1 MNTRTAMLSWAALAL
16 AAAALVA
23 LLALH
28 QTAHAQAGDD
38 SQASAPESDRTALV
52 ALYKATGGANWDHN
66 TNWLT
71 DGPLAEWHG
80 VTTAAG
86 GRVVDLYLPNTGLSG
101 EIPPDLGRLASLRQL
116 RLSDN
121 GLSGEIPSELGDM
134 SSLRF
139 LSLHGNM
146 LNGEIPASL
155 EDLPWVQDGI
165 TEDEM
170 ELIRDIRDLMDSRPE
185 IADSIITV
193 PDRTGEFIRAIMS
206 SVRFI
211 LREDES
217 RLEQLGS
224 QSWFQDG
231 LTGEEAALIVV
242 LRSAAGSE
250 EVFEDLLQGSHVRSE
265 TISLPLAGEVDL
277 FAVGRS
283 EFELGGMLERMGLAV
298 ESMEGFM
305 GTPWPKSDVMALLE
319 LESDLGRR
327 TLSGSFFGDH
337 VVVKNTSKN
346 TTYHELAHFYFGG
359 NVPGWLTEG
368 AADFLMLYTLELT
381 RDENLIS
388 SSYFSDQNDIARD
401 CAPHGSANVQGW
413 IETNGGGS
421 YCPYFIGRRFLA
433 GMYRTLG
440 HEVVSS
446 ALRELY
452 ERGRATGRS
461 ATEDE
466 IYQAFLTNTPPSQ
479 RDKFRV
485 CYHRLHGKPIP
496 GYTATPKAAL
506 SPEIRDVLVT
516 LYNATDGPG
525 WENSE
530 KWLSEAPLD
539 QWYGVFT
546 DCDGTVPKL
555 VLNDNQL
562 SGPIPPEL
570 GGLTNLEGLD
580 LYGNQLTGAIPAELG
595 GLTNLQGLYLYGNQL
610 TGAIPAELGSLTS
623 LQELYLYGNQLTGEI
638 PAELGSLTNLEWLYL
653 SSNELTGEIPAE
665 LGSLTNLELL
675 YLHSNELT
683 GEIPA
688 ELGGL
693 TNLERL
699 SLSRNELTGEI
710 PAELGG
716 LTNLEVLYLHSNQLT
731 GEIPAELGSLTN
743 LEALYLFNNQLTG
756 EIPAEL
762 GSLTN
767 LEVLSLYS
775 NQLTGE
781 IPAELGSLTNLEVLS
796 LYSNQLTGT
805 IPAELGSLTNL
816 ERLYLSYN
824 QLTGTIPPALGSL
837 TNLERLYLSYNQLTG
852 TIPPALGSLTNLE
865 WLNLSGNQLTGCIP
879 QDLGGIP
886 QNDYS
891 QLGLPLCDMPG
902 ALTITT
908 PISAGDTSLTVA
920 WTVPINTGTSAI
932 NAYDLRYI
940 ENGAAD
946 KSDANWTVLE
956 DVWTTGTD
964 SLEHTLTGLT
974 DGTQY
979 DVQVRA
985 VNSGGDGTW
994 SVTVTGTTTSEVV
1007 PGAPTGLTATAN
1019 GPTQI
1024 DLSWSAP
1031 ASDGGS
1037 AITGYRIEVSE
1048 NRTAWSDLEADT
1060 GSTSTSY
1067 SHTGLA
1073 PGSTRHYR
1081 VSAINSA
1088 RTGPASNV
1096 ATGTTSPA
1104 VIPGAPTGLTTAVS
1118 EDGASVEL
1126 SWIAPT
1132 STGGAR
1138 ITGYWIESSPDGAN
1152 PWTEVITTTG
1162 DGTTYTDDGTDANG
1176 PMFSVG
1182 NWPHYRVAAVNQ
1194 VGTGPFSEPRPA
1206 AGDSLFSRYD
1216 TNGNDM
1222 IDKAE
1227 VINAINDYLFGEGD
1241 EAISKADVIELINLY
1256 LFG

>member
-1 MNTRTAMLSWAALAL
+1 MNTKTAMLSWAALAL

-170 ELIRDIRDLMDSRPE
+170 ELIRDIRDLMDSHPE

-368 AADFLMLYTLELT
+368 AADFLMLYTLEST

-595 GLTNLQGLYLYGNQL
+595 SLTNLERLLLYGNQL
-610 TGAIPAELGSLTS
+610 TGAIPAELGGLTN
-623 LQELYLYGNQLTGEI
+623 LQWLFLFANQLTG
-638 PAELGSLTNLEWLYL
+638 
-653 SSNELTGEIPAE
+653 
-665 LGSLTNLELL
+665 
-675 YLHSNELT
+675 
-683 GEIPA
+683 
-688 ELGGL
+688 
-693 TNLERL
+693 
-699 SLSRNELTGEI
+699 
-710 PAELGG
+710 
-716 LTNLEVLYLHSNQLT
+716 
-731 GEIPAELGSLTN
+731 
-743 LEALYLFNNQLTG
+743 
-756 EIPAEL
+756 
-762 GSLTN
+762 
-767 LEVLSLYS
+767 
-775 NQLTGE
+775 
-781 IPAELGSLTNLEVLS
+781 
-796 LYSNQLTGT
+796 
-805 IPAELGSLTNL
+805 
-816 ERLYLSYN
+816 
-824 QLTGTIPPALGSL
+824 
-837 TNLERLYLSYNQLTG
+837 
-852 TIPPALGSLTNLE
+852 
-865 WLNLSGNQLTGCIP
+865 
-879 QDLGGIP
+879 
-886 QNDYS
+886 
-891 QLGLPLCDMPG
+891 
-902 ALTITT
+902 
-908 PISAGDTSLTVA
+908 GDTSGVGGPDQPGSA
-920 WTVPINTGTSAI
+920 VPLRQPADRGNTGGTGQPHQPGKVAPLRQPADRGNTGGTGQPHQPGKVAPLRQPADRGNTGGTGRPHQPAMAVPLCEPVDRGDTS
-932 NAYDLRYI
+932 
-940 ENGAAD
+940 G
-946 KSDANWTVLE
+946 V
-956 DVWTTGTD
+956 
-964 SLEHTLTGLT
+964 
-974 DGTQY
+974 
-979 DVQVRA
+979 
-985 VNSGGDGTW
+985 GGPDQ
-994 SVTVTGTTTSEVV
+994 
-1007 PGAPTGLTATAN
+1007 P
-1019 GPTQI
+1019 
-1024 DLSWSAP
+1024 
-1031 ASDGGS
+1031 GS
-1037 AITGYRIEVSE
+1037 AIALQQPV
-1048 NRTAWSDLEADT
+1048 D
-1060 GSTSTSY
+1060 
-1067 SHTGLA
+1067 
-1073 PGSTRHYR
+1073 
-1081 VSAINSA
+1081 
-1088 RTGPASNV
+1088 
-1096 ATGTTSPA
+1096 
-1104 VIPGAPTGLTTAVS
+1104 
-1118 EDGASVEL
+1118 
-1126 SWIAPT
+1126 
-1132 STGGAR
+1132 
-1138 ITGYWIESSPDGAN
+1138 
-1152 PWTEVITTTG
+1152 
-1162 DGTTYTDDGTDANG
+1162 
-1176 PMFSVG
+1176 
-1182 NWPHYRVAAVNQ
+1182 
-1194 VGTGPFSEPRPA
+1194 
-1206 AGDSLFSRYD
+1206 RYD
-1216 TNGNDM
+1216 TGGVGQPD
-1222 IDKAE
+1222 
-1227 VINAINDYLFGEGD
+1227 
-1241 EAISKADVIELINLY
+1241 
-1256 LFG
+1256 

>member
-1 MNTRTAMLSWAALAL
+1 M
-16 AAAALVA
+16 
-23 LLALH
+23 
-28 QTAHAQAGDD
+28 
-38 SQASAPESDRTALV
+38 
-52 ALYKATGGANWDHN
+52 
-66 TNWLT
+66 
-71 DGPLAEWHG
+71 
-80 VTTAAG
+80 
-86 GRVVDLYLPNTGLSG
+86 
-101 EIPPDLGRLASLRQL
+101 
-116 RLSDN
+116 
-121 GLSGEIPSELGDM
+121 
-134 SSLRF
+134 
-139 LSLHGNM
+139 
-146 LNGEIPASL
+146 
-155 EDLPWVQDGI
+155 
-165 TEDEM
+165 
-170 ELIRDIRDLMDSRPE
+170 
-185 IADSIITV
+185 
-193 PDRTGEFIRAIMS
+193 
-206 SVRFI
+206 
-211 LREDES
+211 
-217 RLEQLGS
+217 
-224 QSWFQDG
+224 
-231 LTGEEAALIVV
+231 
-242 LRSAAGSE
+242 
-250 EVFEDLLQGSHVRSE
+250 
-265 TISLPLAGEVDL
+265 
-277 FAVGRS
+277 
-283 EFELGGMLERMGLAV
+283 
-298 ESMEGFM
+298 
-305 GTPWPKSDVMALLE
+305 
-319 LESDLGRR
+319 
-327 TLSGSFFGDH
+327 
-337 VVVKNTSKN
+337 
-346 TTYHELAHFYFGG
+346 
-359 NVPGWLTEG
+359 
-368 AADFLMLYTLELT
+368 
-381 RDENLIS
+381 
-388 SSYFSDQNDIARD
+388 
-401 CAPHGSANVQGW
+401 
-413 IETNGGGS
+413 
-421 YCPYFIGRRFLA
+421 
-433 GMYRTLG
+433 
-440 HEVVSS
+440 
-446 ALRELY
+446 
-452 ERGRATGRS
+452 
-461 ATEDE
+461 
-466 IYQAFLTNTPPSQ
+466 
-479 RDKFRV
+479 
-485 CYHRLHGKPIP
+485 
-496 GYTATPKAAL
+496 
-506 SPEIRDVLVT
+506 
-516 LYNATDGPG
+516 
-525 WENSE
+525 
-530 KWLSEAPLD
+530 
-539 QWYGVFT
+539 
-546 DCDGTVPKL
+546 
-555 VLNDNQL
+555 
-562 SGPIPPEL
+562 
-570 GGLTNLEGLD
+570 
-580 LYGNQLTGAIPAELG
+580 
-595 GLTNLQGLYLYGNQL
+595 
-610 TGAIPAELGSLTS
+610 
-623 LQELYLYGNQLTGEI
+623 
-638 PAELGSLTNLEWLYL
+638 
-653 SSNELTGEIPAE
+653 
-665 LGSLTNLELL
+665 
-675 YLHSNELT
+675 
-683 GEIPA
+683 
-688 ELGGL
+688 
-693 TNLERL
+693 
-699 SLSRNELTGEI
+699 
-710 PAELGG
+710 
-716 LTNLEVLYLHSNQLT
+716 
-731 GEIPAELGSLTN
+731 
-743 LEALYLFNNQLTG
+743 
-756 EIPAEL
+756 
-762 GSLTN
+762 
-767 LEVLSLYS
+767 
-775 NQLTGE
+775 
-781 IPAELGSLTNLEVLS
+781 
-796 LYSNQLTGT
+796 
-805 IPAELGSLTNL
+805 GSLTNL

-837 TNLERLYLSYNQLTG
+837 TNLERLYLSYNQLTGTIPPALGSLTNLEWLNLSYNQLTG

-985 VNSGGDGTW
+985 VNSGGDGAW
-994 SVTVTGTTTSEVV
+994 SVTFTGTTTSEVV

-1194 VGTGPFSEPRPA
+1194 VGTGPFSEPWPA